1 MGKIVPN
8 TGPEP
13 AVIDEELCRKCISTL
28 KPKNQAGEVVE
39 HKKDAVQFREVR
51 RPHQVQGPKR
61 GSHPKADA
69 APPS

>member
-28 KPKNQAGEVVE
+28 KPKHAQGGEVVE

-51 RPHQVQGPKR
+51 FSTTARAQGR
-61 GSHPKADA
+61 SR
-69 APPS
+69 